1 MIQKNLIIL
10 FLSDAISTTTTTES
24 VTNLE
29 GSSGKIMSKNFL
41 DSYEPDTNC
50 QWNINVDKGR
60 KIKLTFFLFNVRN
73 HSCFYS
79 VTKSMAGGGS
89 VKNSYRIR
97 IKVR

>member
-10 FLSDAISTTTTTES
+10 VLPDAISTTTTTES

-29 GSSGKIMSKNFL
+29 GSSGKIMSKNCL
-41 DSYEPDTNC
+41 DSYEADTNC

-79 VTKSMAGGGS
+79 VKKCMGQYKKF
-89 VKNSYRIR
+89 V
-97 IKVR
+97 